1 MKRYDQYS
9 GKLNEEGNYINGKL
23 DNPKKI
29 RFEDEDSD

>member
-1 MKRYDQYS
+1 MKRYDPYT
-9 GKLNEEGNYINGKL
+9 GKLCEEGNYLNGKL

>member
-23 DNPKKI
+23 DKPKKI